1 MWNIIQ
7 SEKGRK
13 FCLPE
18 GIMLG
23 EISQVTH
30 KRTDTVSSHL
40 NSIPREVEFRD
51 RKQKGGCQGL
61 EGGENR
67 ELLSKGCKVSV
78 WEDDKFL
85 EIDGGNGRTTV

>member
-1 MWNIIQ
+1 MKHKCPLQDGRINKMWNIIQ

-13 FCLPE
+13 FCLPQ

-23 EISQVTH
+23 EISQITH

-51 RKQKGGCQGL
+51 RK
-61 EGGENR
+61 
-67 ELLSKGCKVSV
+67 
-78 WEDDKFL
+78 
-85 EIDGGNGRTTV
+85 